1 MGLALKC
8 DICGTYFDYD
18 SKYIGI
24 AINRYNRYDYNRYD
38 TEMVR
43 KEKTLLEL
51 TDMCPDCYNAIM
63 KTIDDRRKVRHT
75 EEDNG

>member
-1 MGLALKC
+1 MSRALKC
-8 DICGTYFDYD
+8 DICEAYFDYD

-24 AINRYNRYDYNRYD
+24 SINRYSRYDP
-38 TEMVR
+38 EMVR

-63 KTIDDRRKVRHT
+63 KTIDDRRKTPYT
-75 EEDNG
+75 EEG

>member
-1 MGLALKC
+1 MSRALKC

-24 AINRYNRYDYNRYD
+24 SINRYSRYDL
-38 TEMVR
+38 EMTR
-43 KEKTLLEL
+43 KEKEKMLLGL

-63 KTIDDRRKVRHT
+63 NTINDRREKRHM